1 MHQYT
6 KSLLFL
12 LSFVIVSTS
21 FQSCGKYAKQ
31 LAWHESELARAANS
45 NMPANEKLDIL
56 MNSFVTMTEESLK
69 PINPKK
75 GIKYIQKYNTA
86 NKQNIDKIL
95 NDVNA
100 WNQSMG
106 EIETLAAG
114 VSLIR
119 KPYAKKAID
128 LIPKFRRKYKQYKIA
143 MNLANSVTGGLKGFG
158 GKFLKGL

>member
-1 MHQYT
+1 
-6 KSLLFL
+6 
-12 LSFVIVSTS
+12 
-21 FQSCGKYAKQ
+21 
-31 LAWHESELARAANS
+31 
-45 NMPANEKLDIL
+45 

-75 GIKYIQKYNTA
+75 GIKYIQKYNST

-95 NDVNA
+95 SDVNK

-114 VSLIR
+114 VSLVR
-119 KPYAKKAID
+119 KPYTKKAIE
-128 LIPKFRRKYKQYKIA
+128 LIPKFKRKYKQYKIA

-158 GKFLKGL
+158 GKLLKGL